1 MKFNKKMEVL
11 KMTNIKIYY
20 LLNMEDLK
28 NIANELDFKVKTK
41 TIDLN

>member
-1 MKFNKKMEVL
+1 
-11 KMTNIKIYY
+11 MTNIKIYY